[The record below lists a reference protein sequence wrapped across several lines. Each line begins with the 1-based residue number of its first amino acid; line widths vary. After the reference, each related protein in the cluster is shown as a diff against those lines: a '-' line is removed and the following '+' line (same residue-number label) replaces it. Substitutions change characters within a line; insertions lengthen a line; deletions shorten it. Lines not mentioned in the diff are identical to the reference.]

1 MFSLWL
7 SCYRTGVS
15 TQTEM
20 CFWAV
25 RQAAESG
32 RRRQLLSLRRYR
44 WCLYAGTWMVHG
56 RWEELSASTFSFSA
70 LNHHTEWLCCSKLL
84 RLCDCCASAQPRW
97 WYRFG
102 TAVCLAWIDEVFFDI
117 HTYRQYSAGKKIKGV
132 LLAALIF
139 ITNHRGMLI
148 YYQWGMLLYCGV
160 YKTWETTNFEFFT
173 RKEQGICLLQGDLRK
188 NWKDSPFYI
197 LQLNCMI
204 DIKGRWYMCYYQLD
218 LGFWM
223 PCTMDYRK
231 GFHVRTILI

>member
-1 MFSLWL
+1 MSKTLLIFIHGAFSRVFSLWL
-7 SCYRTGVS
+7 SCGRTGVS

-32 RRRQLLSLRRYR
+32 RWRQLLSLRRYR

-70 LNHHTEWLCCSKLL
+70 LNHHCVAVNCWDCVIVVPVLSPLCEPP
-84 RLCDCCASAQPRW
+84 PR
-97 WYRFG
+97 RHHFG
-102 TAVCLAWIDEVFFDI
+102 TVVWLAWIDEFFFC
-117 HTYRQYSAGKKIKGV
+117 HTYSTLPGKKIKGV

-173 RKEQGICLLQGDLRK
+173 RKNKVYVYYMKTWAKTEK
-188 NWKDSPFYI
+188 NFPFI
-197 LQLNCMI
+197 NCNL
-204 DIKGRWYMCYYQLD
+204 KGA
-218 LGFWM
+218 
-223 PCTMDYRK
+223 
-231 GFHVRTILI
+231 I